1 MLISDPFEGD
11 FDVCFGDPQISL
23 ADVHFFD
30 LFTHAVLGFLE
41 LVELHIDLANERVL
55 YHFIVPAG
63 PEQHENAALLDELGG
78 VASRAQRR

>member
-1 MLISDPFEGD
+1 MLLISDPFEGD

-23 ADVHFFD
+23 TDVHFFD

-55 YHFIVPAG
+55 
-63 PEQHENAALLDELGG
+63 
-78 VASRAQRR
+78 